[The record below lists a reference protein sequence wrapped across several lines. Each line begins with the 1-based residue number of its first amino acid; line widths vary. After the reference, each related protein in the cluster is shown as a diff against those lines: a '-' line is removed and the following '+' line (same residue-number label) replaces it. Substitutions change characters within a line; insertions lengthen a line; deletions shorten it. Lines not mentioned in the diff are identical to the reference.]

1 MRDILSEL
9 DNMKV
14 IDEDDI
20 ITIKGYIRKKY
31 ATNDEIED
39 NIVFLDAVNK
49 IIYKRLEGLPEQLK
63 WSIKKSVIENTLS
76 KNKTMITGHDIFNAC
91 ITEDDINDFTSELVG
106 WTNLNIKVEI
116 ETKDINK
123 HLKLIGFKDI
133 SLKNVEKEGQHF
145 ESKVNV
151 QQLRNSKVRR
161 VTTVTRETKTLS
173 TTPLLNLKRIKITGC
188 RALVAVFI
196 MLLSHTGKGLYS
208 YIDNRKVKVD
218 NHVVESYKNKG
229 ILTNY
234 PNLHLPEY
242 MRYKDINQ
250 EKLKEF
256 LQGRQSIL
264 SKEPYFSTI
273 ISTAE
278 EFNLNP
284 IVLFSITGQE
294 QGFVPESHKDGY
306 KIANNPF
313 NVYHSWV
320 EYNTDINDASRI
332 ASRTV
337 INLAKG
343 RSEDK
348 DPFLWIGTKYAEDP
362 RWGKGV
368 KTIFEELTQ
377 YVK

>member
-1 MRDILSEL
+1 MRDILTEL
-9 DNMKV
+9 DEMKI
-14 IDEDDI
+14 IDNDDI

-31 ATNDEIED
+31 AANDEIED
-39 NIVFLDAVNK
+39 DIVFSDAVNK
-49 IIYKRLEGLPEQLK
+49 IIYKRLEGLPEHLK
-63 WSIKKSVIENTLS
+63 SSIKNNVIKNTLA
-76 KNKTMITGHDIFNAC
+76 KNKTTITGHDIFKAC
-91 ITEDDINDFTSELVG
+91 ITEEDMNDFTSELVE
-106 WTNLNIKVEI
+106 WTNLNVKIEI

-133 SLKNVEKEGQHF
+133 SLKSVAKEEPHF

-151 QQLRNSKVRR
+151 EELRNSKG
-161 VTTVTRETKTLS
+161 TKSTKTLS
-173 TTPLLNLKRIKITGC
+173 TTSLLDFKRIKITVC
-188 RALVAVFI
+188 RALMAVFI
-196 MLLSHTGKGLYS
+196 ILLCHAGKGLYFYS
-208 YIDNRKVKVD
+208 DNHKGKAD
-218 NHVVESYKNKG
+218 NHVVESHKNKG
-229 ILTNY
+229 ISTNY

-242 MRYKDINQ
+242 MRYKEVNK

-256 LQGRQSIL
+256 LEGRQSLL

-273 ISTAE
+273 LSTAE

-294 QGFVPESHKDGY
+294 QGFVPESHKDAY

-313 NVYHSWV
+313 NVYHSWI

-343 RSEDK
+343 RSEDN
-348 DPFLWIGTKYAEDP
+348 DPFLWIGKKYAEDP
-362 RWGKGV
+362 RWGKSV
-368 KTIFEELTQ
+368 KIIFEELTQ
-377 YVK
+377 YAR